1 MRNWTYLA
9 VIGLLAGCGPKAAD
23 NAAEPANAANE
34 SAAIANAATAG
45 NEAAAPD
52 EAAPANAAVAQPAQ
66 PEAAARGLP
75 LRTGFYVASDTAC
88 GNASNATLML
98 VRRDGYNGSR
108 YACDFKT
115 VEKTGATS
123 YRVVEQCSEL
133 GGFGGDSPEPWTS
146 TVRYEV
152 PNDRTFTARQDD
164 GSASAARYC
173 PQSSLPEPW
182 RDNDISDIVK

>member
-1 MRNWTYLA
+1 MRTWTYLA
-9 VIGLLAGCGPKAAD
+9 AIGLLAGCGPKAT
-23 NAAEPANAANE
+23 ENAANE
-34 SAAIANAATAG
+34 SAAITNAAAGSEAANAG
-45 NEAAAPD
+45 AAV
-52 EAAPANAAVAQPAQ
+52 AAPANAVGAQPAQ
-66 PEAAARGLP
+66 AKVAARGLP
-75 LRTGFYVASDTAC
+75 LRAGFYVASDTAC

-108 YACDFKT
+108 YSCDFKT
-115 VEKTGATS
+115 VEKAGATS

-133 GGFGGDSPEPWTS
+133 GGFGGDSAEPWTS

-152 PNDRTFTARQDD
+152 PDDHSFTARQDN

-173 PQSSLPEPW
+173 PQSGLPEPW